1 MSNVNLRRMT
11 VEDVDGVHA
20 IEEATFAKPWSRQSF
35 YEEMTRNV
43 CARYLV
49 AETESGEIIG
59 LTPCSDSGW
68 ADYVMV
74 ILP

>member
-35 YEEMTRNV
+35 SPQ
-43 CARYLV
+43 
-49 AETESGEIIG
+49 SGVLYIFLQG
-59 LTPCSDSGW
+59 SH
-68 ADYVMV
+68 
-74 ILP
+74 